1 MKRSVE
7 RILTTH
13 TGSLPRP
20 DQLAQLMIA
29 REQGNPVDE
38 TELAESVRDAVA
50 EVVKHQT
57 AVGIDVISDGEMSK
71 IGFANYVKDR
81 LTGFEGQSNPFVA
94 QDVLDHPDL
103 RVRMFRRNEGSE
115 SRYFTPA
122 CTGPITLRD
131 KDAVHHDIA
140 NLKAALQENEPA
152 EVFMPAASP
161 GTIAQVMQNNYY
173 PTPEAYLYALAD
185 AMRYEYQAIVA
196 AGFVLQLD
204 CPDLAMQR
212 HTRFANASLD
222 DFRRQVQQ
230 NIEALNYGIT
240 GISPE
245 QVRIHVCWG
254 NYPGPHHRDVPL
266 KEILDLL
273 LSIQGNALSIEA
285 ANPRHEHEWKVFE
298 EVHLPDGKLLIPGL
312 IDTCST
318 YIEHPE
324 VVAQRLVRFART
336 VGREN
341 VIAGTDCGF
350 GTFVG
355 AGAVAPSVAWAK
367 LESLAEGARLASQEL
382 W

>member
-1 MKRSVE
+1 MKHSTE

-20 DQLAQLMIA
+20 EGLAQLMIA
-29 REQGNPVDE
+29 KEQGKTIDVK
-38 TELAESVRDAVA
+38 ELADDVHTAVT
-50 EVVKHQT
+50 EVVKHQVD
-57 AVGIDVISDGEMSK
+57 VGIDIISDGEMSK

-81 LTGFEGQSNPFVA
+81 LSGFGGKSNPVVA

-103 RVRMFRRNEGSE
+103 RVRMFRRNEGDE

-122 CTGPITLRD
+122 CNGPITLRD
-131 KDAVHHDIA
+131 KDAVHQDIA
-140 NLKAALQENEPA
+140 NLKAALQGIRAE

-173 PTPEAYLYALAD
+173 PTQETYLYALAD

-196 AGFVLQLD
+196 AGFLIQLD

-212 HTRFANASLD
+212 HTRYATESID
-222 DFRRQVQQ
+222 EFRKQVQQ
-230 NIEALNYGIT
+230 NIEVLNYALT

-245 QVRIHVCWG
+245 QVRVHVCWG

-266 KEILDLL
+266 KDIIDLL
-273 LSIQGNALSIEA
+273 FMIQGDALSIEA

-298 EVHLPDGKLLIPGL
+298 DVRLPEDKLLLPGV

-324 VVAQRLVRFART
+324 VIAQRIVRFARI

-341 VIAGTDCGF
+341 VIAGY
-350 GTFVG
+350 
-355 AGAVAPSVAWAK
+355 
-367 LESLAEGARLASQEL
+367 RLWLWDFPWNECHCSQCCMG
-382 W
+382 

>member
-1 MKRSVE
+1 MKNSTE

-20 DQLAQLMIA
+20 EGLAQLMIA
-29 REQGNPVDE
+29 KEQEKAIDVQ
-38 TELAESVRDAVA
+38 ELANNVQNAVA
-50 EVVKHQT
+50 EVVKHQVD
-57 AVGIDVISDGEMSK
+57 VGIDIISDGEMSK

-81 LTGFEGQSNPFVA
+81 LTGFGGESNPVVA
-94 QDVLDHPDL
+94 QDVLDHPDM
-103 RVRMFRRNEGSE
+103 RVRMFRRNEGGE
-115 SRYFTPA
+115 SRYYTPA
-122 CTGPITLRD
+122 CNGPITLRD
-131 KDAVHHDIA
+131 KDAVHQDIA
-140 NLKAALQENEPA
+140 NLKAALQEVRAE

-173 PTPEAYLYALAD
+173 PTQEAYLYALAD

-196 AGFVLQLD
+196 AGFLLQMD

-212 HTRFANASLD
+212 HTRYAAASID
-222 DFRRQVQQ
+222 EFRRQVQQ
-230 NIEALNYGIT
+230 NIEVLNYALNGIA
-240 GISPE
+240 PE
-245 QVRIHVCWG
+245 RVRVHVCWG

-266 KEILDLL
+266 KDIIDLL
-273 LSIQGNALSIEA
+273 FTIQGDALSIEA

-298 EVHLPDGKLLIPGL
+298 EARLPEGKILIPGVV
-312 IDTCST
+312 DTCST

-324 VVAQRLVRFART
+324 VIAQRIVRFAMV

-350 GTFVG
+350 GTFLG
-355 AGAVAPSVAWAK
+355 TSIIAPSVAWDK
-367 LESLAEGARLASQEL
+367 LRSLAEGARLASEAL

>member
-1 MKRSVE
+1 MQRSTE
-7 RILTTH
+7 RILITH

-20 DQLAQLMIA
+20 DHLAQLLVA
-29 REQGNPVDE
+29 KEQGQEVD
-38 TELAESVRDAVA
+38 TNVLADSVRNAVA
-50 EVVKHQT
+50 AVIQQQV
-57 AVGIDVISDGEMSK
+57 AVGIDIISDGEMSK

-81 LTGFEGQSNPFVA
+81 LTGFDGESNPTVA

-103 RVRMFRRNEGSE
+103 RVRMFRRNEGSQ

-131 KDAVHHDIA
+131 KDAVHQDIA
-140 NLKAALQENEPA
+140 NVKAALQEVQPA
-152 EVFMPAASP
+152 EVFLPAASP
-161 GTIAQVMQNNYY
+161 GTIAQAMQNQYY
-173 PTPEAYLYALAD
+173 PTQEAYLYALAD
-185 AMRYEYQAIVA
+185 AMRYEYQAIA
-196 AGFVLQLD
+196 KAGFLLQLD

-212 HTRFANASLD
+212 HTRFASASLD

-230 NIEALNYGIT
+230 NIEVLNHALT
-240 GISPE
+240 GIAPE

-266 KEILDLL
+266 KDILDLL
-273 LSIQGNALSIEA
+273 LTIHGAALSIEA
-285 ANPRHEHEWKVFE
+285 ANPRHEHEWKIFE
-298 EVHLPDGKLLIPGL
+298 EVRLPAGKTLIPGV

-324 VVAQRLVRFART
+324 VVAQRLVRFARV

-355 AGAVAPSVAWAK
+355 ASVLAPSVAWAK
-367 LESLAEGARLASQEL
+367 LQSLADGARLASREL